1 MCPYVNAYGRVTV
14 PVGVFVCICD
24 VCDGYLYPTLSC

>member
-14 PVGVFVCICD
+14 LVGVCVCVYVTCVMVTSI
-24 VCDGYLYPTLSC
+24 PH